1 MSVFKQRVAE
11 PKKASKPPPSLASH
25 DSDSCDN
32 KIPVG
37 NTPETSCGPGQDE
50 ASPSKFGSQSAP
62 GVSKSEMNLQI
73 TNYPSPKDAHN
84 SRPEKSK
91 DPFLAAVANA
101 AASQRSVQGLN
112 ERVRL
117 LGRRWY
123 DHNEYPCTGD
133 SASEEGSNSVKSFQR
148 PPPLRLNQGDRNV
161 GSDAESRRSKRPK
174 TGHVALASIG
184 GHRTQEVGARERGAP
199 ATPPTAQRH
208 ETYPKLS
215 RYQED
220 VLAATIEARLQTQQV
235 LEASMQAQQAHHL
248 ARQAAHFQQP
258 REVQQ
263 ARQLAQQVQQA
274 QKQAAQLAQ
283 SQQAA
288 RFSHPA
294 ALSSTQTH
302 PQELLSQQA
311 QSSIDQV
318 LSQLEPQNRGS
329 PAIPSPQHAAGYPA
343 AAMATSLVSQMFLP
357 QSGAMQTADSQPNL
371 ASLTAALTGIANVAA
386 FAICFPSASAA
397 AAATLRNVA
406 ERNLASYPK
415 QPTTPESQTTA
426 VQHFHLAKSI
436 AENLLAHFAR
446 NPPKDAGGGISHSV
460 NSGKASSVL
469 PHSSQKTSQEIQH
482 TPSASIGSVDCGSAG
497 NSSQFQEFLR
507 HRLTT
512 DDLLASAS
520 VSHKCSDPR
529 ATKGM
534 SNDEKTNAVKTR
546 TNLSLDGGLNSSS
559 ADVLRREE
567 SEVAIVKQAEL
578 LTSRKRNFLLAPTKP
593 KAKHSSSLNDG
604 FKVACKTDGSKQKEV
619 PGKPSENST
628 VHTTL
633 ANDNTTPRFDLN
645 EEYSSSASDDE
656 GAS

>member
-1 MSVFKQRVAE
+1 
-11 PKKASKPPPSLASH
+11 
-25 DSDSCDN
+25 
-32 KIPVG
+32 
-37 NTPETSCGPGQDE
+37 
-50 ASPSKFGSQSAP
+50 
-62 GVSKSEMNLQI
+62 MNLQI

-311 QSSIDQV
+311 QSSID
-318 LSQLEPQNRGS
+318 
-329 PAIPSPQHAAGYPA
+329 
-343 AAMATSLVSQMFLP
+343 

-645 EEYSSSASDDE
+645 EECLRRNIPYDDYNSMHGVKGGSLEVRVHTDSGRLRSDSENPRKLEFYITNDQSAPVHYDIPPFDLTATFRVPVQRNEIPGEHCNNAVCDNSNYSTT
-656 GAS
+656 